1 MTVKIIIAVY
11 LVFINIV
18 AVAVTVSDKKKALVH
33 SWRVKESTLLTIS
46 ALGGSL
52 GMYIT
57 MKTIRHKTKKKKFMV
72 GIPLIFILQA
82 LIIGAV
88 LYLKNPW

>member
-11 LVFINIV
+11 LVFINII

-33 SWRVKESTLLTIS
+33 SWRVKESTLLIIS

>member
-33 SWRVKESTLLTIS
+33 SWRVKESTLLIIS

>member
-33 SWRVKESTLLTIS
+33 SWRVKESTLLIIS

-72 GIPLIFILQA
+72 GIPLVFILQA